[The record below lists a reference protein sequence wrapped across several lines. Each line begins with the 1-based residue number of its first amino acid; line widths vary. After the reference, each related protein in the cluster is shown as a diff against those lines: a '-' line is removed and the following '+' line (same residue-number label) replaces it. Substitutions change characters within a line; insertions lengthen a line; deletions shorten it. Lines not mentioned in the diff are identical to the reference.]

1 MTASKNIKM
10 EAAYRAMVD
19 RFLGWKL
26 PQDFGPDAGI
36 SFTPPPHLPDLYW
49 PTGTNLFHAGQALEM
64 FKHCV
69 ELPSA
74 AAVRLAEKN
83 LFDAQEAA
91 KTIAKQAIAAEAE
104 RDALVAKL
112 KDAEHDRDEF
122 RRVMNGF
129 AEKMAELEGQK
140 PVQLDEPDYH
150 WEAMGCGL
158 EDRNITDRYE
168 AMKHGW
174 DCAMDRMFEQIS
186 EPLYA
191 RPVPAEPVNAR
202 LLTAARAVVAR
213 WETLL
218 WKDAPATVGF
228 IYELRDAIA
237 ACAEA
242 APKAVRLNV
251 DDLSNFIRAIY
262 GNHKMGAGQLAENIA
277 EYLARNGIE
286 VAE

>member
-104 RDALVAKL
+104 RDTLAAKL
-112 KDAEHDRDEF
+112 
-122 RRVMNGF
+122 
-129 AEKMAELEGQK
+129 AELEGQE
-140 PVQLDEPDYH
+140 PVAWMTAKRDMASFVNFHDDDL
-150 WEAMGCGL
+150 
-158 EDRNITDRYE
+158 
-168 AMKHGW
+168 
-174 DCAMDRMFEQIS
+174 
-186 EPLYA
+186 PLYA
-191 RPVPAEPVNAR
+191 RPVPAGRPVNAR
-202 LLTAARAVVAR
+202 LLSALIQCRDRFVFYVGHHLDKGDMGKAAENEKFVAM
-213 WETLL
+213 
-218 WKDAPATVGF
+218 AN
-228 IYELRDAIA
+228 DAIA
-237 ACAEA
+237 SAES
-242 APKAVRLNV
+242 APKAGRLTDRECAMATSESAHMRS
-251 DDLSNFIRAIY
+251 DDMLRIARAIETAVLR
-262 GNHKMGAGQLAENIA
+262 K
-277 EYLARNGIE
+277 NGIE